1 VNANRVRSLFTRR
14 LQMHPIR
21 LSRITPHLMMYMLGQ
36 DRRES
41 NDGRHKLSRQPVVT
55 SDNPV
60 PR

>member
-1 VNANRVRSLFTRR
+1 
-14 LQMHPIR
+14 MHSIR
-21 LSRITPHLMMYMLGQ
+21 LSRITPHPMMYMLGQ

>member
-1 VNANRVRSLFTRR
+1 MSANCIRQLFTRW
-14 LQMHPIR
+14 LQMHSIR
-21 LSRITPHLMMYMLGQ
+21 LSRITPHPMVYMLGQ
-36 DRRES
+36 DCRES

>member
-1 VNANRVRSLFTRR
+1 MRW
-14 LQMHPIR
+14 LQIHSIR
-21 LSRITPHLMMYMLGQ
+21 LSRITPHTMMYMLGQ